1 MINKTLI
8 ITHVNSE
15 TNHIVAL
22 DGEAKTAYGLYVA
35 DAKDS
40 VGKSITIQTAKPKS
54 ISECPSKFYNA
65 YRISEMFGPYESEW
79 KYAEI
84 DENSVIFVG
93 EVPFRQIPLSVQEKR
108 ELLLDKVQVGSV
120 WTDGKK
126 HWCVRDKC
134 VETLAGNSK
143 LRIWITDLLGKHG
156 QAIYATSLI
165 DKYTIVTFQQ

>member
-1 MINKTLI
+1 
-8 ITHVNSE
+8 VNTE

-22 DGEAKTAYGLYVA
+22 DGQERTAYGLYVA
-35 DAKDS
+35 DARDS
-40 VGKSITIQTAKPKS
+40 VGKSVTIATAKPRS

-84 DENSVIFVG
+84 DENSVVFSG
-93 EVPFRQIPLSVQEKR
+93 EVPFRQIPLSQSEKR
-108 ELLLDKVQVGSV
+108 SILLDRVQVGSV

-126 HWCVRDKC
+126 QWCVKDKC
-134 VETLAGNSK
+134 MENLAGNS
-143 LRIWITDLLGKHG
+143 RMRVWITDPNGKRG

-165 DKYTIVTFQQ
+165 EKYSPVTFQQ